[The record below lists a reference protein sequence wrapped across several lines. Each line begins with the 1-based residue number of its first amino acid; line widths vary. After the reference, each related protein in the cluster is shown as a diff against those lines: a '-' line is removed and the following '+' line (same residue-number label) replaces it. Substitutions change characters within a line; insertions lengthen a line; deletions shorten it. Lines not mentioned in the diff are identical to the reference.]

1 MASATLVGLLK
12 KPREEVAELKA
23 QHDRD
28 HPGEVFCP
36 PIRPLGIGS
45 VWIRLALSAS
55 LIQLEGSLREAVGY
69 HQYCMEPG
77 GCEMVLHATE
87 ALLQGRT
94 DLVCLQVDAMNAFNC
109 VTRDAIRAAILSH
122 PALHPLLPAY
132 DMLYTRR
139 EGELWVPCSADPS
152 GPPAAKLVSARGVR
166 QGCPLGMALFAL
178 AMAPVYNGL
187 ARAGCDPLGRPAA
200 CFAYADDATIVCSVD
215 GLPGLLTRLGPAYAE
230 VGLSVRHG
238 PGKTALYAPVDSTAR
253 VQGVLQDLPVDAR
266 PAVVHRITRLLGRP
280 LRSLDDPAPLSTE
293 LAPVAA
299 RHDLLLSLICE
310 MATAGHNHA
319 SMRLLQSCGVRRFQ
333 HWMRTMAPGDVCG
346 FLQTRDAAVVESLA
360 HVLSFAGP
368 RAPPLLGGSLPA
380 ERASLPTLLG
390 GANLPRTAAE
400 ASAAHMASYALVLG
414 PLIGRLGVE
423 PGDSIT
429 GWLAGELSRA
439 ETSDL
444 PWARALRD
452 AHHATTAIS
461 LTQAELDLLNAAVPR
476 SPRFATAGDAGS
488 GILELRPRFQQPSF
502 PPISSILSSST
513 GFKRL
518 MAPASSLIRARQFLD
533 LLESAPASERPR
545 MLSSCGQGS
554 LSFLHSDSSRVH
566 NLPAEVYCSAVRTV
580 LGAQTAGPADSLRAC
595 PSCSEEQD
603 PEVNH
608 PGAMEAHIP
617 RCSKGPNRHITH
629 SSLAAT
635 LHDVLRDA
643 GAPERDVH
651 MEVRAAEDDDSRP
664 GDVAL
669 IQRDRTDGQLLLVD
683 LSVTSI
689 FRSAA
694 HEPSAGPGSL
704 AASAE
709 SAKLSKY
716 RLVQR
721 HRVVPFVL
729 EDGGRLGEHAR
740 ALLIELAKLA
750 ARNGKCPKDPS
761 TGQLRIAQLVDKWCQ
776 WFSVTLHSSQARQM
790 RLGLG
795 LDSIWGPITP
805 L

>member
-1 MASATLVGLLK
+1 M
-12 KPREEVAELKA
+12 
-23 QHDRD
+23 
-28 HPGEVFCP
+28 
-36 PIRPLGIGS
+36 
-45 VWIRLALSAS
+45 
-55 LIQLEGSLREAVGY
+55 
-69 HQYCMEPG
+69 
-77 GCEMVLHATE
+77 
-87 ALLQGRT
+87 
-94 DLVCLQVDAMNAFNC
+94 
-109 VTRDAIRAAILSH
+109 
-122 PALHPLLPAY
+122 
-132 DMLYTRR
+132 
-139 EGELWVPCSADPS
+139 
-152 GPPAAKLVSARGVR
+152 
-166 QGCPLGMALFAL
+166 
-178 AMAPVYNGL
+178 
-187 ARAGCDPLGRPAA
+187 
-200 CFAYADDATIVCSVD
+200 
-215 GLPGLLTRLGPAYAE
+215 
-230 VGLSVRHG
+230 
-238 PGKTALYAPVDSTAR
+238 
-253 VQGVLQDLPVDAR
+253 
-266 PAVVHRITRLLGRP
+266 
-280 LRSLDDPAPLSTE
+280 
-293 LAPVAA
+293 
-299 RHDLLLSLICE
+299 
-310 MATAGHNHA
+310 
-319 SMRLLQSCGVRRFQ
+319 
-333 HWMRTMAPGDVCG
+333 
-346 FLQTRDAAVVESLA
+346 
-360 HVLSFAGP
+360 
-368 RAPPLLGGSLPA
+368 
-380 ERASLPTLLG
+380 
-390 GANLPRTAAE
+390 
-400 ASAAHMASYALVLG
+400 
-414 PLIGRLGVE
+414 
-423 PGDSIT
+423 
-429 GWLAGELSRA
+429 
-439 ETSDL
+439 
-444 PWARALRD
+444 
-452 AHHATTAIS
+452 
-461 LTQAELDLLNAAVPR
+461 
-476 SPRFATAGDAGS
+476 
-488 GILELRPRFQQPSF
+488 
-502 PPISSILSSST
+502 
-513 GFKRL
+513 
-518 MAPASSLIRARQFLD
+518 
-533 LLESAPASERPR
+533 
-545 MLSSCGQGS
+545 
-554 LSFLHSDSSRVH
+554 
-566 NLPAEVYCSAVRTV
+566 RTV